1 MQSNPTVQR
10 PSFEVALKEWNRLL
24 AASGHPTACEWIL
37 DENLVF
43 EPDAKSPGGVR
54 LGFQTQ
60 FTLRPADLAQASYD
74 FFTDFEARLVFY
86 RLGSCGG
93 KSICLLLC
101 DPVFETR
108 SAAEGFVRRDDWQIS
123 FHPGEQTEVE
133 EITDGQRWKNRLIG
147 GRPLADVDFCMPLAA
162 LREQEIH
169 GRTLEPGERFGV
181 KVVEAWQRWRRAE
194 GE

>member
-123 FHPGEQTEVE
+123 FHPGEKTDVE
-133 EITDGQRWKNRLIG
+133 EITDAVRWKNRLIG

-194 GE
+194 E

>member
-123 FHPGEQTEVE
+123 FHPGEKTDVE
-133 EITDGQRWKNRLIG
+133 EITDAVRWKNRLIG